1 MKNIE
6 KLMELIEGGFAE
18 IAVSIAFT
26 EKISGELEKVID
38 AKIGLTNDNKELRL
52 LEDAYWIIQLRKIF
66 LERVQLA
73 FQYQESFKKVI
84 VMQDNTSKKLLV
96 KPTKCEI
103 CLPF

>member
-6 KLMELIEGGFAE
+6 KLMELIEGGFVE
-18 IAVSIAFT
+18 IAVNIAFT

-38 AKIGLTNDNKELRL
+38 AKKGLTNDNKELRL

-96 KPTKCEI
+96 KPTNCSI